1 MNPFLLLIGL
11 IGAAIGLVYL
21 EFAYL
26 AIGLLGLGAAAVI
39 WFVQQQTSQAKDQ
52 SNSADIISTGG
63 EGKRQ
68 LLLNSFSNAKLICL
82 I

>member
-26 AIGLLGLGAAAVI
+26 AIGLLGLGAAAVL
-39 WFVQQQTSQAKDQ
+39 WFVQQQTSQAKDL
-52 SNSADIISTGG
+52 SNSAECWWLYHPPGF
-63 EGKRQ
+63 EFQ
-68 LLLNSFSNAKLICL
+68 VLINGVGR
-82 I
+82 